1 MPMNLVHRKLCSSD
15 KWAAMIAEVL
25 PAWLARFDLGDDVLE
40 IGPGFGATTTVL
52 LDVVPKLTVLEID
65 HASTELLRGKFG
77 DRAEVVE
84 GSGAE
89 MPFDAGRF
97 SAVVCFT
104 MLHHVPTGA
113 LQDAIFG
120 EAARV
125 LRPGGTYC
133 GTDSQLGFRFR
144 LLHLGDTM
152 NVIDPAGLPQRLRTA
167 GFEQVDVQHKPKE
180 RLEFSAVKPAIQVL

>member
-1 MPMNLVHRKLCSSD
+1 MPMNLIHRKICSSE
-15 KWAAMIAEVL
+15 KWAHTVEERL
-25 PAWLARFDLGDDVLE
+25 TPWLRRRDLGDDVLE
-40 IGPGFGATTTVL
+40 IGPGFGATTRVL
-52 LDVVPKLTVLEID
+52 LDAVPKLTVLEID
-65 HASTELLRGKFG
+65 PASTELLRTEFG
-77 DRAEVVE
+77 GRADVVE

-104 MLHHVPTGA
+104 MLHHVPTRQ
-113 LQDAIFG
+113 LQDAIFA

-133 GTDSQLGFRFR
+133 GSDGQLNLRFR

-152 NVIDPAGLPQRLRTA
+152 NVVDAATFPARLERA
-167 GFEQVDVQHKPKE
+167 GFEQVDVELRPKE
-180 RLEFSAVKPAIQVL
+180 LVLFSARKPG

>member
-1 MPMNLVHRKLCSSD
+1 MNLIHRKICSSE
-15 KWAAMIAEVL
+15 KWAATVEERLA
-25 PAWLARFDLGDDVLE
+25 PWLAERDLGDDVLE
-40 IGPGFGATTTVL
+40 IGPGFGATTKVL

-65 HASTELLRGKFG
+65 HASTELLRAKYG

-89 MPFDAGRF
+89 MPFEDGRF

-104 MLHHVPTGA
+104 MLHHVPTSR
-113 LQDAIFG
+113 LQDAIFA

-133 GTDSQLGFRFR
+133 GSDGQLNLRFR
-144 LLHLGDTM
+144 LLHIGDTM
-152 NVIDPAGLPQRLRTA
+152 NVIDAETFPGRLEKA
-167 GFEQVDVQHKPKE
+167 GFEQVSVDLRPKE
-180 RLEFSAVKPAIQVL
+180 LVIFSAVKPGSPST